1 MPQKPRTHLQSAERA
16 AERAAAASATASAA
30 HANRAAAVALATTD
44 ALAAAKHATADTQ
57 SDAAQ
62 SKADDAYWA
71 TVGIAARAD
80 QEFKYAGVLAQIAA
94 LRLQQ
99 AIGGDV
105 EGDLVCD
112 LHDLNVQADE
122 LDPASEIASWNAH
135 LEARIEEVGDSV
147 KEADT
152 KALKRRG
159 PGTIPFGL
167 TAREEAAAH
176 LQWLANA
183 HWATEPAQQAERL
196 HRAIVDY
203 GGASTLAPA
212 AGRRPPAPQS
222 VSQKQSVPV
231 WSLEN
236 LNEACPI
243 CQEELGTTG
252 DVVQLQCPQPPGAN
266 ESAPHL
272 FHLTCITHYAEVWG
286 KRGFPGTPGTQ
297 ASCPTCRVPM
307 THCRSVRR
315 HGKAPTAHSRGRGWG
330 FFDSTPPPLPLRSA
344 EFSLVVLLLGGQVH
358 MFGHR

>member
-44 ALAAAKHATADTQ
+44 ALAAAKHTTADTQ
-57 SDAAQ
+57 SGAAQ
-62 SKADDAYWA
+62 PKADDAYLA

-266 ESAPHL
+266 ESAPKS
-272 FHLTCITHYAEVWG
+272 T
-286 KRGFPGTPGTQ
+286 
-297 ASCPTCRVPM
+297 RV
-307 THCRSVRR
+307 
-315 HGKAPTAHSRGRGWG
+315 
-330 FFDSTPPPLPLRSA
+330 F
-344 EFSLVVLLLGGQVH
+344 LGEHPRLGSHAGPGQVH
-358 MFGHR
+358 AGRGALVDAHC